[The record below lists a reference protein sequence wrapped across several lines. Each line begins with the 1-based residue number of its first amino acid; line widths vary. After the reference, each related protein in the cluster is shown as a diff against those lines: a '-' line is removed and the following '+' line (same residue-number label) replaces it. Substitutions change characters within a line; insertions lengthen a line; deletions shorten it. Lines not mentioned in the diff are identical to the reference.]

1 MTSNQNKS
9 YVSLLVL
16 AFQLFIAFQTLILP
30 LTARNIKSSVVNKS
44 NQSEILVIM
53 ASGINV
59 TSVYNSF
66 SDFKRMFGVEYPDE
80 RRIAFK
86 QGEGEFDSFI
96 NIQFISMFHFIPFNS
111 FIFSILER
119 FHWKYCR
126 RLNGVGVMKLKEMAK
141 ALFMNPFFFHVD
153 LLVTFHIGMLQERKK
168 NCLEWSRKGNYH

>member
-9 YVSLLVL
+9 HVSLLVL

-30 LTARNIKSSVVNKS
+30 LTARNIKSSVANKS

-66 SDFKRMFGVEYPDE
+66 SEFKRMFGVELPDD

-86 QGEGEFDSFI
+86 QAEGELKTSSIAISSQSSIQPIHSF
-96 NIQFISMFHFIPFNS
+96 SCT
-111 FIFSILER
+111 L
-119 FHWKYCR
+119 C
-126 RLNGVGVMKLKEMAK
+126 
-141 ALFMNPFFFHVD
+141 
-153 LLVTFHIGMLQERKK
+153 
-168 NCLEWSRKGNYH
+168 